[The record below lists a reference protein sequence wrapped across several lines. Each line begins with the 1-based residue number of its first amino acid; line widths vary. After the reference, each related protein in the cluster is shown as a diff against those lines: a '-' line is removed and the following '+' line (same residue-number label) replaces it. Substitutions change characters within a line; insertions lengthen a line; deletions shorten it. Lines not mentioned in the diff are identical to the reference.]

1 MGHIPVMLDH
11 VVEHMAMQDGD
22 VVVDGT
28 FGGGGYTRALLS
40 AANVNVFAIDRDPA
54 AVDRAKSVTDAFGE
68 RFSLLRGRF
77 GDMARL
83 LSEAG
88 VTSVDAIVLDLGVS
102 SFQLDEADRGFSF
115 MRDGPLDMRMGDT
128 GPSAADLVNSAD
140 ESVLADIVFHLGED
154 RDARRIAKAICAA
167 RSAEPFT
174 TTLQLAER
182 IEESVGGR
190 RGRKTHPATK
200 AFQAFRMFVNE
211 ELDELARALEA
222 AEALLGEGGRL
233 VVVTFHSLEDR
244 MVKNFLSDRTG
255 KVSGGSRFQPEV
267 VTTSPAPTFER
278 MRKISAPDTAEV
290 SANRRARSSRLRSA
304 VRTSAPS
311 WGEPVET
318 GVPLPA
324 LGEVVR

>member
-28 FGGGGYTRALLS
+28 FGGGGYTRALLN

-54 AVDRAKSVTDAFGE
+54 ALDRAKSVTDAFGE
-68 RFSLLRGRF
+68 RFSLLGGRF

-128 GPSAADLVNSAD
+128 GPSAADLVNMAD

-182 IEESVGGR
+182 IEEAVGGR

-211 ELDELARALEA
+211 ELDELASALEA

-244 MVKNFLSDRTG
+244 MVKNFLSDRAG

-267 VTTSPAPTFER
+267 VMNGPAPTFER
-278 MRKISAPDTAEV
+278 MKKISAPDTAEV
-290 SANRRARSSRLRSA
+290 TANRRARSSRLRSA

-324 LGEVVR
+324 LEEVVR